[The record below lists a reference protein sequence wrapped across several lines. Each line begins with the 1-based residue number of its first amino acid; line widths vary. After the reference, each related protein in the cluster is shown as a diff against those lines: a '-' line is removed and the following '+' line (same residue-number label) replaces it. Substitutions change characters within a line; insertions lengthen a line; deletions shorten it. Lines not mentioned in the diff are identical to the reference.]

1 MKRFIISITWAI
13 LTLLGLSELSLR
25 YIDTDGLYSYL
36 SAWETLK
43 VMPASHG
50 YLFVPSTYH
59 LKAWDVTIASD
70 GFRHLDTVKS
80 DCKVALIGDSVTFG
94 WGVSDGAIWAQL
106 LADNTD
112 ATILMRAQPS
122 YNIGNIKA
130 VYDELSALGDIDGY
144 IYLMFQNDAEPDSH
158 YEWYADL
165 YGVQKTAIEY
175 RLDYLQYIERKK
187 KVVSDIPRFLDLF
200 NQMASDKMLT
210 IGMQSN
216 APFIQA
222 VQDITPYWIV
232 PSMHTVSR
240 SDGHANAEGNGEL
253 YAQIALI
260 ALPFID
266 KVCNN

>member
-1 MKRFIISITWAI
+1 MKRFIISITWVI

-25 YIDTDGLYSYL
+25 YIDPDGLYGYL

-43 VMPASHG
+43 VMPSSHG

-59 LKAWDVTIASD
+59 LRAWDVTIASD
-70 GFRHLDTVKS
+70 GFRHIDTVKS

-106 LADNTD
+106 IADNTD
-112 ATILMRAQPS
+112 ATILMRSQPS
-122 YNIGNIKA
+122 YNIDNIKA

-144 IYLMFQNDAEPDSH
+144 IYLMVANDAQN
-158 YEWYADL
+158 A
-165 YGVQKTAIEY
+165 VQAERFKEYDIERTAIEY
-175 RLDYLQYIERKK
+175 RLLYLMRRTNLVTPIE
-187 KVVSDIPRFLDLF
+187 DIPHFRDTHA
-200 NQMASDKMLT
+200 QMTGDNLIT
-210 IGMQSN
+210 IGVQSN

-222 VQDITPYWIV
+222 VQDITPYWIN
-232 PSMHTVSR
+232 PSIHTVSR
-240 SDGHANAEGNGEL
+240 ADGHANAQGNGEL
-253 YAQIALI
+253 YAQIAPV